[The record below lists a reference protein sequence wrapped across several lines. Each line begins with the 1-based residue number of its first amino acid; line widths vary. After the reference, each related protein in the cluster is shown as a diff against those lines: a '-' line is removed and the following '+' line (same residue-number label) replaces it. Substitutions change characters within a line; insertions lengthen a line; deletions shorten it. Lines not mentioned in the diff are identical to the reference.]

1 MTIVRESIRSDLE
14 GIVKGGA
21 TSRILDLHSIAL
33 KHGDE
38 EGLMHRPFFNNSRL
52 NRAFIIKHTVRAH
65 ERDYVMTCH
74 PVVTK
79 LLIPLARDDLSLGGH
94 AVFVEEVGF
103 AQKMQHLFD
112 ADEQPLLMEFDIQR
126 LRELAALPSL
136 DPFLLADR
144 FANHDR
150 PVDEAYFN
158 ITPAEIERME
168 DSVSM
173 QVSSVIGLAFGHSS
187 RDEARALRFTRQ
199 LLSGDTSGRIGLLRD
214 SLDMNRHEFKAGLF
228 GWKGVLYYRWC
239 MGESVQALK
248 NFLRDM
254 ESVSIVGA
262 SRTEDQELDHMRRTI
277 IEETR
282 ARWANLTE
290 VMSAYETVFNRF
302 CRGQDARGFRTFLL
316 KAPRL
321 FYNMGCDLSALSHVP
336 GYWSFW
342 ARKNKKGYLHARE
355 ANRLFANFLNSV
367 TRHIPQPGED
377 PETVSRARH
386 QSVIPHPTVFVPPAA

>member
-1 MTIVRESIRSDLE
+1 MTLIREAIRSDLH

-33 KHGDE
+33 RYGDE
-38 EGLMHRPFFNNSRL
+38 EGLIHRPFFSNPRL
-52 NRAFIIKHTVRAH
+52 NRSFIIKHTVRAH
-65 ERDYVMTCH
+65 ERDYVMSCH

-103 AQKMQHLFD
+103 AQKIQLIF
-112 ADEQPLLMEFDIQR
+112 EQPDAPMVVEHDMQR
-126 LRELAALPSL
+126 LRELAALPSF
-136 DPFLLADR
+136 DPFLLAER

-150 PVDEAYFN
+150 PVDALYFN

-168 DSVSM
+168 DSVSG
-173 QVSSVIGLAFGHSS
+173 QVSSVVGLAFGHSD

-199 LLSGDTSGRIGLLRD
+199 LLSGDTSGRIGLLRA
-214 SLDMNRHEFKAGLF
+214 SLDMTPHEFKAGLF

-239 MGESVQALK
+239 MSEAVRSLK
-248 NFLRDM
+248 TFLRDM
-254 ESVSIVGA
+254 ETVAIVGA
-262 SRTEDQELDHMRRTI
+262 SRTEDAELEHMRQTVI
-277 IEETR
+277 SETR
-282 ARWANLTE
+282 ARWSSLTD
-290 VMSAYETVFNRF
+290 VMNTYETVFNRF
-302 CRGQDARGFRTFLL
+302 CTGQDARGFRAFLM

-321 FYNMGCDLSALSHVP
+321 FYNLGSDLSALSHVP

-355 ANRLFANFLNSV
+355 ANRLFSSFLASV
-367 TRHIPQPGED
+367 TRHLPQPGED
-377 PETVSRARH
+377 PAEFARARH
-386 QSVIPHPTVFVPPAA
+386 DSVIPHPSVFVPPAA